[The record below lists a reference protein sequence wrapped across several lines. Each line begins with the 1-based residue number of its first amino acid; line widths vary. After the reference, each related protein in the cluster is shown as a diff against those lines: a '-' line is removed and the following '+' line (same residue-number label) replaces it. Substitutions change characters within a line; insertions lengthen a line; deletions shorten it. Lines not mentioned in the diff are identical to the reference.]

1 MKIPVHKSQLIDQL
15 IKQEDT
21 TNSNTITIDDKG
33 KKEFKIKLKNNN
45 FIRIKGTYRLGNLLQ
60 ETALLKEEEGF
71 ISLKKIDE
79 KPTKRIS
86 RLIKDYY
93 WKTLTRS
100 TNKED
105 LFKVLEDEKRKSDVF
120 RIYVP
125 EEDLVAKDFY
135 EEIAKKYDHVKIE
148 FLPKVISYSYIE
160 KHLSKPGILSLKIN
174 SKTKKSVPYV
184 VPGGRFNEMYG
195 WDSYFIALGL
205 MIDDKYKLTKGVIDN
220 LEYQILHFGKI
231 LNANRNYYLS
241 RSQPPFFSSL
251 IKQFYEKY
259 SNRLSLNW
267 LEKKLNTALKEYNE
281 VWMTENIRLTEN
293 KLSRYF
299 GEGKK
304 VPIETE
310 KGHFNFIL
318 KKYAKKHNL
327 TIDVFEEKY
336 KDNNIKEPEL
346 DQYFIHDRSMRESGH
361 DTTTRLDN
369 VAADINPVSLNSLLY
384 KFETDFA
391 YLIKTYFNDSFLYN
405 NTKMSGNFWL
415 QKSEER
421 KQRMH
426 TFLWDAEEKNY
437 YDYNFKS
444 KRKSKIISATSF
456 YPLWANIATKDQA
469 NQLVK
474 NQLPKLICKGGIAS
488 TTPLNTT
495 SKEGEPSRQW
505 DYPYGWAPHQM
516 IIWQG
521 LINYKFNTEAQELI
535 YRWLWTIVS
544 TAVNYNGLI
553 PEKFNVLE
561 SSHKTDVEYGNVG
574 AKFKYIPDGGFG
586 WTNASYKLGLSLL
599 EKKYKKKL
607 NMLIDPN
614 LLFTER

>member
-195 WDSYFIALGL
+195 
-205 MIDDKYKLTKGVIDN
+205 
-220 LEYQILHFGKI
+220 
-231 LNANRNYYLS
+231 
-241 RSQPPFFSSL
+241 
-251 IKQFYEKY
+251 
-259 SNRLSLNW
+259 
-267 LEKKLNTALKEYNE
+267 
-281 VWMTENIRLTEN
+281 
-293 KLSRYF
+293 
-299 GEGKK
+299 
-304 VPIETE
+304 
-310 KGHFNFIL
+310 
-318 KKYAKKHNL
+318 
-327 TIDVFEEKY
+327 
-336 KDNNIKEPEL
+336 
-346 DQYFIHDRSMRESGH
+346 
-361 DTTTRLDN
+361 
-369 VAADINPVSLNSLLY
+369 
-384 KFETDFA
+384 
-391 YLIKTYFNDSFLYN
+391 
-405 NTKMSGNFWL
+405 
-415 QKSEER
+415 
-421 KQRMH
+421 
-426 TFLWDAEEKNY
+426 
-437 YDYNFKS
+437 
-444 KRKSKIISATSF
+444 
-456 YPLWANIATKDQA
+456 
-469 NQLVK
+469 
-474 NQLPKLICKGGIAS
+474 
-488 TTPLNTT
+488 
-495 SKEGEPSRQW
+495 
-505 DYPYGWAPHQM
+505 
-516 IIWQG
+516 
-521 LINYKFNTEAQELI
+521 
-535 YRWLWTIVS
+535 
-544 TAVNYNGLI
+544 
-553 PEKFNVLE
+553 
-561 SSHKTDVEYGNVG
+561 
-574 AKFKYIPDGGFG
+574 
-586 WTNASYKLGLSLL
+586 
-599 EKKYKKKL
+599 
-607 NMLIDPN
+607 
-614 LLFTER
+614 